1 MAQPSCVTPIE
12 KPAEGAAEVEVKVLV
27 GGGVAIKRG
36 WGCREEEGER
46 VFEGAVGSLQ
56 G

>member
-1 MAQPSCVTPIE
+1 MAQPSCVTLIE

-27 GGGVAIKRG
+27 GGGVAIERG